1 MANAAAQ
8 VEAPPPGAA
17 VTAAQ
22 PRYASLRC
30 DERRVG
36 ARSRHQGSRYI
47 GSLSCK
53 LSGMKHEQSQSR
65 RPWLAAAQF
74 LCPAGALLIM
84 LLLPVAAQDI
94 RGMELCTVET
104 RMERRTG
111 CLQANVE
118 WLQQALIKLARE
130 TQDKIT
136 ATDRDLAAARAE
148 IAALKSTMEKL
159 NSELMQMKANAESSG
174 KK

>member
-1 MANAAAQ
+1 
-8 VEAPPPGAA
+8 
-17 VTAAQ
+17 
-22 PRYASLRC
+22 
-30 DERRVG
+30 
-36 ARSRHQGSRYI
+36 
-47 GSLSCK
+47 
-53 LSGMKHEQSQSR
+53 MKREQSQLRQS
-65 RPWLAAAQF
+65 WLAAAQF
-74 LCPAGALLIM
+74 LCPAGALLVV
-84 LLLPVAAQDI
+84 LPSPVAAQDI
-94 RGMELCTVET
+94 RGMERCTAET

-118 WLQQALIKLARE
+118 FLQQALIKLARE

-159 NSELMQMKANAESSG
+159 NSELTQMKANAEPNG